1 MKMTLKEK
9 VDLAIV
15 CQAALT
21 MNAERCGEAKT
32 AFGQGIDVTIKT
44 GLETLRL
51 AGGALKR

>member
-1 MKMTLKEK
+1 MTLKEK